1 MVSQVLGSVQPRFP
15 ENSKKM
21 LGSEKPY
28 NIFLYS
34 LNSKFGIGVII
45 WINGQII
52 TSLTGTI

>member
-45 WINGQII
+45 
-52 TSLTGTI
+52 